1 MGNNNDMRGPPDLT
15 VHKASKEMEQIL
27 EMEKNLEVM
36 KRSIPTMVEYYN
48 VVAHLRH
55 EKYKALVKE
64 GFSADQAMFLISKD
78 HGLT

>member
-1 MGNNNDMRGPPDLT
+1 MSNNNDMRGPPDLT

-27 EMEKNLEVM
+27 EMEKNLKVM

-48 VVAHLRH
+48 VIAHLRH

-64 GFSADQAMFLISKD
+64 GFSADQALALVMHD
-78 HGLT
+78 GGLA